1 MTKQNAA
8 LLSIF
13 SNTALIVFKIIAGV
27 MMNSVSVISEA
38 IHSGIDLIASI
49 VAFFSIKKA
58 SVPAD
63 KEHAYGH
70 GKFENVSGFFEATL
84 IFMAAG
90 LIIYEAVRKFLH
102 GVEIQSLEAGIAV
115 MFISALINIIISR
128 QLFKTSKKT
137 GSIAL
142 EADAWHL
149 LTDVYTS
156 AGVMLGLVLIKLT
169 GIVILDPVVAVLV
182 ALMIIKASV
191 DLTIKSVHDLL
202 DRSLPEEE
210 TNMIIKII
218 TAYPQVASY
227 HKLRT
232 RKSGNRREIDIHL
245 RVNKDTPL
253 TEAHQLCHNIEQ
265 DVKKTMVE
273 SYIVIHIEPQRE
285 NNGDI

>member
-1 MTKQNAA
+1 LTKQNAA

-90 LIIYEAVRKFLH
+90 LIIYEAVRKFMH

-115 MFISALINIIISR
+115 MFVSALINVIISR

-137 GSIAL
+137 DSIAL

-169 GIVILDPVVAVLV
+169 GVFILDPIVAVLV

-245 RVNKDTPL
+245 RVNKDTSL